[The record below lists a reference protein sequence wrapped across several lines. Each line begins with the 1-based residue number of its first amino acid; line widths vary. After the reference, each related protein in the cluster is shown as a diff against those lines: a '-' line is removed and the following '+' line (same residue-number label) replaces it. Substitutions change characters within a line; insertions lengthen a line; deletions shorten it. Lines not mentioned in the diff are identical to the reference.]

1 MQTNIGIIVSESK
14 KATLILR
21 VFVFRIVQKWI
32 SPLMKR
38 CLNNLN

>member
-1 MQTNIGIIVSESK
+1 
-14 KATLILR
+14 LILR